1 MSRIFIISNRVAV
14 PSCDGAIHPGGL
26 EVALRALLT
35 RNTCVWMGWSGR
47 AVDDPKDLEVHSSS
61 VGGTE
66 YVVSD
71 LLRQDYE
78 EYYNGF
84 ANRVLWPVLHYRQDL
99 AEFSR
104 RDLSGYLRVNVHFAD
119 LLSRHLKPDDV
130 IWVHD
135 YHLMP
140 LAQELRARGHN
151 NRIGFFLHI
160 PMPPPE
166 LVAAM
171 PHHERIL
178 GALTSYDLVGFQ
190 TDTDTAN
197 FARYVAKRF
206 GTSPHIGSLAHH
218 GMRIGT
224 FPVGIETLQF
234 ELMARQ
240 GAETKMV
247 RTLRERTP
255 NLVIG
260 VDRLDYSKGLELKFD
275 AYQRFLQ
282 ANTSWCDRAT
292 FLQITPK
299 SRSAIAEYAA
309 MEHSLD
315 TASGRINSAFGSA
328 LWTPIRY
335 VTKAYGSDI
344 LAGLFRIARVGVV
357 TPLRD
362 GMNLV
367 AKEYVAAQ
375 DAEDPGVL
383 LLSEFA
389 GAAADSAPP
398 MVSRK

>member
-1 MSRIFIISNRVAV
+1 MELRINWQVALSRRGSMSRIFIISNRVAV
-14 PSCDGAIHPGGL
+14 PSSDREVHPGGL
-26 EVALRALLT
+26 EVALRALLS
-35 RNTCVWMGWSGR
+35 RSKCLWMGWSGR
-47 AVDDPKDLEVHSSS
+47 AADDAKDLEVHSSR
-61 VGGTE
+61 VAGTE
-66 YVVSD
+66 YVVTD

-104 RDLSGYLRVNVHFAD
+104 RDLSGYLRVNTQFANI
-119 LLSRHLKPDDV
+119 LCRHLKPDDV
-130 IWVHD
+130 VWVHD

-140 LAQELRARGHN
+140 LAQELRARGHQ

-166 LVAAM
+166 VVAAM

-178 GALTSYDLVGFQ
+178 GALASYDLVGFQ

-197 FARYVAKRF
+197 FARYVAKQF
-206 GTSPHIGSLAHH
+206 GTSPHLGSLASQ

-224 FPVGIETLQF
+224 FPVGIETQQF
-234 ELMARQ
+234 QNMGRD
-240 GAETKMV
+240 GAETKLV

-282 ANTSWCDRAT
+282 ANATWCDRAT
-292 FLQITPK
+292 FLQITPN

-309 MEHSLD
+309 MEQSLD
-315 TASGRINSAFGSA
+315 SISGRINSAFGNA

-335 VTKAYGSDI
+335 
-344 LAGLFRIARVGVV
+344 F
-357 TPLRD
+357 
-362 GMNLV
+362 
-367 AKEYVAAQ
+367 
-375 DAEDPGVL
+375 
-383 LLSEFA
+383 
-389 GAAADSAPP
+389 
-398 MVSRK
+398 